1 MGKRK
6 RLNRSNRDY
15 VEKLTEL
22 FKQRVQ
28 DLLESAT
35 FKELV
40 QMYQD
45 EEEFGN
51 DAEEMVWRMTEKE
64 IKKRNENWLEQNKI
78 TR

>member
-6 RLNRSNRDY
+6 RLNKNNGDY
-15 VEKLTEL
+15 VEKLTKL

-28 DLLESAT
+28 DLLESAK

-45 EEEFGN
+45 QEEFAN